1 MDTEVGGGGMFS
13 ERMWIHDGGGEV
25 EVEVEG
31 RPI

>member
-1 MDTEVGGGGMFS
+1 MDTEVGGGAFS
-13 ERMWIHDGGGEV
+13 ERMWIHDGGGGV